1 MGTTHRAGQSK
12 ILKEKHFS
20 NELLAEL
27 AVFCWFF
34 FFFSFTGKNIKPA
47 VVIHTGVFWET
58 LSQKEKN
65 KWTKPVIVRKQLS
78 VLAANDKN
86 QSSQAKIR
94 ILENV

>member
-34 FFFSFTGKNIKPA
+34 FFFFVYRKEYQTSCGYSHWGILRDIISKGKKQMNQTCHCKETTVSFGC
-47 VVIHTGVFWET
+47 
-58 LSQKEKN
+58 
-65 KWTKPVIVRKQLS
+65 
-78 VLAANDKN
+78 
-86 QSSQAKIR
+86 
-94 ILENV
+94 

>member
-34 FFFSFTGKNIKPA
+34 FFFFFFPFTGKNIKPA
-47 VVIHTGVFWET
+47 VVIHTGVF
-58 LSQKEKN
+58 
-65 KWTKPVIVRKQLS
+65 
-78 VLAANDKN
+78 
-86 QSSQAKIR
+86 
-94 ILENV
+94 

>member
-47 VVIHTGVFWET
+47 VVIHTGVF
-58 LSQKEKN
+58 
-65 KWTKPVIVRKQLS
+65 
-78 VLAANDKN
+78 
-86 QSSQAKIR
+86 
-94 ILENV
+94 

>member
-34 FFFSFTGKNIKPA
+34 VFFFFPFTGKNIKPA
-47 VVIHTGVFWET
+47 VVIHTGVF
-58 LSQKEKN
+58 
-65 KWTKPVIVRKQLS
+65 
-78 VLAANDKN
+78 
-86 QSSQAKIR
+86 
-94 ILENV
+94 